1 MKFTER
7 LRNLR
12 NKVGL
17 TQEAAAEK
25 IGVSVTSLQNW
36 ESGIN
41 KPSMSNVKKIAEAYE
56 TGCDDLA
63 VGMLEDDSARKDV
76 VSNFP
81 EFLFPDSFNEEIAE
95 KHMTRE
101 LQELFGLLYI
111 YSYGRRYNSIENND
125 FDLYRIE
132 RLPYEYVGRT
142 GAFEVLT
149 MVEKLRSVLKDL
161 EVNEV
166 KDAILKNP
174 RELFDI
180 RTLPKSDICDYINRL
195 NYASEE
201 LSDSER
207 RRRHFNIDQT
217 LEVLR
222 ILREHD
228 GEIYLLCDDEKSVA
242 YGLIKTS
249 TGYDKDVPDEIRAY
263 LGVPTREGASFGR
276 SDALG
281 TMIIEKREADDE
293 EYVQKKE
300 QNRKDIEAY
309 NEHPDLYS
317 RKPESFREKYR
328 YYLRI
333 TEKGDELL
341 AWAGEEV

>member
-1 MKFTER
+1 
-7 LRNLR
+7 
-12 NKVGL
+12 
-17 TQEAAAEK
+17 
-25 IGVSVTSLQNW
+25 
-36 ESGIN
+36 
-41 KPSMSNVKKIAEAYE
+41 
-56 TGCDDLA
+56 
-63 VGMLEDDSARKDV
+63 MLS
-76 VSNFP
+76 
-81 EFLFPDSFNEEIAE
+81 
-95 KHMTRE
+95 
-101 LQELFGLLYI
+101 
-111 YSYGRRYNSIENND
+111 
-125 FDLYRIE
+125 
-132 RLPYEYVGRT
+132 
-142 GAFEVLT
+142 

-166 KDAILKNP
+166 KEAILKNP

-228 GEIYLLCDDEKSVA
+228 GEIYLLCDDEKSMA

-300 QNRKDIEAY
+300 QNRKDVEAY

-328 YYLRI
+328 YYLKI

>member
-1 MKFTER
+1 MKFTDKLR
-7 LRNLR
+7 SLRN
-12 NKVGL
+12 NAGL

-41 KPSMSNVKKIAEAYE
+41 KPSMVNVRKIAEVYG
-56 TGCDDLA
+56 TGSEDLA
-63 VGMLEDDSARKDV
+63 VSMLEEEGGKDPE
-76 VSNFP
+76 SNFP
-81 EFLFPDSFNEEIAE
+81 EFLFPESFIDEISE
-95 KHMTRE
+95 KHFTKE

-132 RLPYEYVGRT
+132 RLPYDYVGKT
-142 GAFEVLT
+142 GAFEVLSMT
-149 MVEKLRSVLKDL
+149 EKLRKALKGL
-161 EVNEV
+161 EIEEV
-166 KDAILKNP
+166 KDAIVKNP
-174 RELFDI
+174 RKLFDL
-180 RTLPKSDICDYINRL
+180 RTLPKTDICDYINRL
-195 NYASEE
+195 NYASED
-201 LSDSER
+201 LSDYDR
-207 RRRHFNIDQT
+207 KRRHFNIDQT

-222 ILREHD
+222 ILRENN
-228 GEIYLLCDDEKSVA
+228 GEAYLLCDEEKTVA

-249 TGYDKDVPDEIRAY
+249 AGYDKEVPDEIRAY

-281 TMIIEKREADDE
+281 TMVIEKREFDDE

-300 QNRKDIEAY
+300 QNRKDVEAY

-328 YYLRI
+328 YYLKM
-333 TEKGDELL
+333 TEKGEKLL
-341 AWAGEEV
+341 EWAGDEV